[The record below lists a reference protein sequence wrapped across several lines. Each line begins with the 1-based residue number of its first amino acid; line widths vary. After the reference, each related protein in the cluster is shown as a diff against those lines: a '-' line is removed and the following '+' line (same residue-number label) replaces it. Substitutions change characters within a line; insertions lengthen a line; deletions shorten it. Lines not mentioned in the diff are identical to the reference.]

1 MTPAPRPGRGPGVL
15 LLRAGARLAI
25 AVSLIAAAATGAVL
39 TLFTQPVFALL
50 DFHPVALDYLSGRLS
65 RDQIEAL
72 AFGGLGFSRSEI
84 DHLDDVAALLARLG
98 RVFALGVAVIAVL
111 AVIDRSLLRPAASLA
126 VVGLALA
133 GAVVVAAYLALG
145 FQTVGIAFHEV
156 MFPRGN
162 WSFPHGSL
170 IIRLYGTGVMV
181 KGAAFVIAL
190 GLGLLAAAFIATGFI
205 ARRTPRSQAEG

>member
-1 MTPAPRPGRGPGVL
+1 
-15 LLRAGARLAI
+15 
-25 AVSLIAAAATGAVL
+25 
-39 TLFTQPVFALL
+39 
-50 DFHPVALDYLSGRLS
+50 
-65 RDQIEAL
+65 
-72 AFGGLGFSRSEI
+72 
-84 DHLDDVAALLARLG
+84 
-98 RVFALGVAVIAVL
+98 VL